1 MGWQY
6 GDTALTLTLTLTLT
20 FTGALHTYLRCDD
33 VAAVRVQGLQ
43 GLRYEDSTKGSA
55 VATQE
60 EKHLALEGEVDRVYL
75 GTPAEAYVIDG
86 ARATRVLKMGLP
98 DAVVWN
104 IGEAKLRYP

>member
-1 MGWQY
+1 
-6 GDTALTLTLTLTLT
+6 
-20 FTGALHTYLRCDD
+20 
-33 VAAVRVQGLQ
+33 VATVRVQGLQ

-104 IGEAKLRYP
+104 IGEAKLR

>member
-1 MGWQY
+1 M
-6 GDTALTLTLTLTLT
+6 
-20 FTGALHTYLRCDD
+20 
-33 VAAVRVQGLQ
+33 
-43 GLRYEDSTKGSA
+43 
-55 VATQE
+55 ATQE

-104 IGEAKLRYP
+104 IGEAKLR